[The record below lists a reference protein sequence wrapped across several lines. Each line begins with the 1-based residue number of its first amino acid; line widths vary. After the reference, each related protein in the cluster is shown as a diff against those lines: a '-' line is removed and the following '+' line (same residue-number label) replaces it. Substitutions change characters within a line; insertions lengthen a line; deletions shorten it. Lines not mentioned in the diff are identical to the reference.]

1 MTKRSP
7 LRLGLLFDDTSGAT
21 IIELAFVLPI
31 MLIFLFGIM
40 QLGMVFEGQAGMS
53 HALGEG
59 ARLATL
65 YPAPSAT
72 AIQDRMQNS
81 VFKANNFGSY
91 QVMPIVQNGKTV
103 LLEVKYTMPMSFFMI
118 NLPDVTLDRQKLV
131 YTASKVS

>member
-7 LRLGLLFDDTSGAT
+7 LRFGLLADDTRGAT

-53 HALGEG
+53 HALGGG

-81 VFKANNFGSY
+81 VFKANNFGNY